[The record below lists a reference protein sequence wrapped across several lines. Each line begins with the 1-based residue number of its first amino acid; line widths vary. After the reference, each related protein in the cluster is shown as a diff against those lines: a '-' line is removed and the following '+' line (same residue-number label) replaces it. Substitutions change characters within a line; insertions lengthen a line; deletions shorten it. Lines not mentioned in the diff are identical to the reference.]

1 MPCRQRK
8 RRDPFNGPSL
18 SQSFGYNQIEERDMH
33 RIKSTDLPQS
43 LGATLE
49 RAREETVVVTQGDR
63 DLVVMFSAE
72 HFAALQALARTARL
86 TGTLTKG
93 ERAAIAAAQVPDET
107 TQAAFLKS
115 VEGVFQAGH
124 S

>member
-1 MPCRQRK
+1 MPCQR
-8 RRDPFNGPSL
+8 RRRCDPYNGPSL
-18 SQSFGYNQIEERDMH
+18 SQSFGYNQNEERDMH
-33 RIKSTDLPQS
+33 RIKSTDLPQN

-72 HFAALQALARTARL
+72 HFAALQALARAARL
-86 TGTLTKG
+86 TGTLTER
-93 ERAAIAAAQVPDET
+93 ERAAIAAAEVPDET
-107 TQAAFLKS
+107 TQAAFLKA
-115 VEGVFQAGH
+115 VEGVFPARH